1 MWKFIQYELKYWLK
15 SPMIWIFLFM
25 VTLLVFF
32 AVSSDNIQIGGVIG
46 NTMRNAPYVIE
57 NYYAMMSLICL
68 LTTTTFMNATANRDF
83 SSGMHQFIFSS
94 PIKKRDY
101 YFGKFI
107 GALIVSIIPLLGVTI
122 GSLFAPMLSP
132 IFGMSPANRFGSV
145 YWSGHIYG
153 ILAFAIPN
161 VIIAGTIIYGLAILF
176 RSTVVSFI
184 GSMLLLVLYAVSAG
198 YTKDIKKEWLAN
210 LLDPFGFRPFKI
222 ITKYMTID
230 DKNTTAVSLV
240 GELLNNRLIWL
251 TISLGLLLLIYK
263 RFSFATKN
271 QNIKKSKKTKLEITP
286 ILTFNDSLQPTKA
299 NTFSFNTFWKLVKF
313 ETKAVIKN
321 PTFIILVGIGM
332 ISLIAA
338 LTSFTGSLGSKQY
351 PVTYNVVGIIED
363 SFLLFIIGFIT
374 FYAGVLVWRERDS
387 KINEIKDATPIKTSI
402 LFFTKLVAVSIS
414 LVIILTIAII
424 FGIITQTCLG
434 YFNYELDVYFK
445 SLLII
450 RLSGFIF
457 LTVLAILFHYLI
469 NNRYIAYFAFI
480 TFYILNSAL
489 FGLFEISTN
498 MLQFGNRPSIT
509 YSDMN
514 GFGPFVSGYTWFSI
528 YWILFCIIICFIIMA
543 FYIRGKES
551 EFKTRLIAVKNNL
564 SKNKIGFGISILA
577 FALCSSFVYYNT
589 KIINSYDDGDESEK
603 NQVAYEIKYK
613 KYENLTQPK
622 FYKFDYKIDLIPEN
636 RSFKANVSGWV
647 RNISNKT
654 ISELHFNM
662 PKLADSVQIE
672 IPNAK
677 LKVNDGKLGY
687 RIYSLAK
694 PMQPNDSLKINFV
707 LAKEIKG
714 FENEVTF
721 KEITQNG
728 TFFNNRDIMPTLGY
742 ESDTEIS
749 DINKR
754 KELKLPTK
762 IRMPKLNTNDLESR
776 SKNYIAKD
784 ADWVILTTTIST
796 APNQTAVA
804 PGSLIKTWK
813 ANGRIYFRYKLDQKS
828 LNFYSFLSAR
838 YEVAR
843 QKWNGIDLEVYYD
856 KKHAVNVPNMMKS
869 VQKSLEYYTK
879 NFGPYFQKQCR
890 IIEFPRYKNFA
901 QAFPGTM
908 PYGEGIGFVT
918 NLENVT
924 KNDIDPVFYLV
935 AHEMAHQYW
944 AHQVIGANMQG
955 SEMFSEGFAQYAA
968 LMVLEKEYGRD
979 KMKKFLQYQM
989 DDYLVGRSSESDS
1002 ENPLMKTESQSYIHY
1017 AKGSVVMYYLKEM
1030 IGEDK
1035 LNIALKN
1042 LIEKFAYKNPPYATS
1057 IDVVNEFKKVT
1068 PPELQ
1073 YLITD
1078 MFENITVFSNR
1089 MIDAK
1094 YKKVGA
1100 EYEVILKTTTEK
1112 FRCNSLGKESAI
1124 PIADF
1129 IDVSLFA
1136 KSDNDENKTG
1146 KVILTQRLKITKKN
1160 NVFKFK
1166 VKELPYNAG
1175 IDPYNYL
1182 IDRIPEDNLKTLH
1195 D

>member
-15 SPMIWIFLFM
+15 SSMIWIFLFII
-25 VTLLVFF
+25 TLLVFL
-32 AVSSDNIQIGGVIG
+32 AISSDKIQIGGVIG
-46 NTMRNAPYVIE
+46 KTLRNAPYVIE

-68 LTTTTFMNATANRDF
+68 LMTTAFMNATANRDF
-83 SSGMHQFIFSS
+83 SSGMHQFLFSS
-94 PIKKRDY
+94 PIKERDY
-101 YFGKFI
+101 FFGKFI
-107 GALIVSIIPLLGVTI
+107 GALIISIIPLLGVTI
-122 GSLFAPMLSP
+122 GSLFAPILSP
-132 IFGMSPANRFGSV
+132 IFGMSQAERFGSI
-145 YWSGHIYG
+145 YLSGHIWG

-184 GSMLLLVLYAVSAG
+184 GSILLLVLYGVSAG
-198 YTKDIKKEWLAN
+198 FTKDIKKEWLAN

-222 ITKYMTID
+222 ISKYMTIHE
-230 DKNTTAVSLV
+230 KNTSAVPLL
-240 GELLNNRLIWL
+240 GELLNNRIIWL
-251 TISLGLLLLIYK
+251 FVSLILLLLIYK
-263 RFSFATKN
+263 KFSFSIKN
-271 QNIKKSKKTKLEITP
+271 QNAKKIKKPNVEIIP
-286 ILTFNDSLQPTKA
+286 KITFNNNLQPTKA
-299 NTFSFNTFWKLVKF
+299 NVFSISTFWKLIKF
-313 ETKAVIKN
+313 ETRAIIKN
-321 PTFIILVGIGM
+321 PTFIILIAIGM
-332 ISLIAA
+332 ISLIGG
-338 LTSFTGSLGSKQY
+338 LTSFSGALGSKEY
-351 PVTYNVVGIIED
+351 AVTYKVIGIIED
-363 SFLLFIIGFIT
+363 SFLFFIIGFII
-374 FYAGVLVWRERDS
+374 FYAGVLVWKDRDA
-387 KINEIKDATPIKTSI
+387 KINEIKDATPVKSTV
-402 LFFTKLVAVSIS
+402 LFLSKLIAVFIAIEIV
-414 LVIILTIAII
+414 LMVAII
-424 FGIITQTCLG
+424 FGILTQISLG
-434 YFNYELDVYFK
+434 YFNFELDVYFK
-445 SLLII
+445 SLLVMK
-450 RLSGFIF
+450 SSEFIF
-457 LTVLAILFHYLI
+457 LTVIAMLFHYLI
-469 NNRYIAYFAFI
+469 NNRYIAYFTFI
-480 TFYILNSAL
+480 TFYILNGFL
-489 FGLFEISTN
+489 FDLFEINTN
-498 MLQFGNRPSIT
+498 MLQFGKRPSVI

-514 GFGPFVSGYTWFSI
+514 GFGPFVLGYTWFTI
-528 YWILFCIIICFIIMA
+528 YWISFCSIICFFIMA
-543 FYIRGKES
+543 FYIRGKET
-551 EFKTRLIAVKNNL
+551 EFKKRIILAKNNL
-564 SKNKIGFGISILA
+564 SKNKIGFGVSVLA
-577 FALCSSFVYYNT
+577 FILCSGFVYYNT
-589 KIINSYDDGDESEK
+589 KVLNTYDTADESEK
-603 NQVAYEIKYK
+603 NQVAYETKYK
-613 KYENLTQPK
+613 KYENVTQPK
-622 FYKFDYKIDLIPEN
+622 FYKFDYNIDLIPEN

-647 RNISNKT
+647 RNISNKP
-654 ISELHFNM
+654 ISELHFNI
-662 PKLADSVQIE
+662 PKLIDTIRIE
-672 IPNAK
+672 IPGAK
-677 LKVNDGKLGY
+677 LKVNDVKLGY

-694 PMQPNDSLKINFV
+694 PMQQNDSLKINFV
-707 LAKEIKG
+707 LASETKG
-714 FENEVTF
+714 FENEVSF

-728 TFFNNRDIMPTLGY
+728 SFFNNRDIMPTLGY

-754 KELKLPTK
+754 KELKLPAK
-762 IRMPKLNTNDLESR
+762 IRLPKLNTNDLESR

-796 APNQTAVA
+796 ALDQTAIA

-813 ANGRIYFRYKLDQKS
+813 ANGRSYFRYKLDQKS

-838 YEVAR
+838 YEVYR

-869 VQKSLEYYTK
+869 VQKSLEYNTK
-879 NFGPYFQKQCR
+879 NFGPYFHKQCR

-918 NLENVT
+918 NLQNVN

-1017 AKGSVVMYYLKEM
+1017 AKASIVMYYLKEM

-1042 LIEKFAYKNPPYATS
+1042 VIEKFAYKNPPYATS

-1100 EYEVILKTTTEK
+1100 EYEVILKTTSEK
-1112 FRCNSLGKESAI
+1112 FRCNSLGKETAI

-1182 IDRIPEDNLKTLH
+1182 IDRIPDDNIKTLQE
-1195 D
+1195 